1 MDMSIAMPRSGCS
14 GPCTALAI
22 STSSPVWYWNRSTVC
37 AAWCQSR
44 WSVQL
49 RGWPRAFRFVRRK
62 KYVCTSI
69 CWIDSSP
76 VAMRRWI
83 HWCDGLNRRVCPTIH
98 VRPVSPCTR
107 STSSASAQLS
117 ASGISTWTC
126 LPARIAAMACC
137 AWSGV
142 GVHRMTASTSLRAR
156 TSSRSTEAWTAPYFC
171 ATSSACSSLRLT
183 TDVTVTPSMAVR
195 PSRCLTP
202 KAPAPASALRMC
214 LVLFLAGLVGGP
226 QHDVPD
232 RGVGSRDMVEAVEL
246 LDVAAQ
252 SAAHDQPHDQLDAL
266 GARLA
271 QILDVWHEREAVR
284 VVDQPV
290 EERGV
295 ELLIDEARTRPLQL
309 VAHAAG
315 APDVDREVV
324 VEALDGPTDRLAQV
338 VAAVT
343 GRGWVLHDVHGE
355 RDDLHGP
362 LVRLAI
368 DKGERDGEAVV
379 DVELVHQG
387 EVELVEDE
395 RLR

>member
-1 MDMSIAMPRSGCS
+1 MSIAMPISGCS

-156 TSSRSTEAWTAPYFC
+156 
-171 ATSSACSSLRLT
+171 
-183 TDVTVTPSMAVR
+183 R

-202 KAPAPASALRMC
+202 KAPAPASAIRMC